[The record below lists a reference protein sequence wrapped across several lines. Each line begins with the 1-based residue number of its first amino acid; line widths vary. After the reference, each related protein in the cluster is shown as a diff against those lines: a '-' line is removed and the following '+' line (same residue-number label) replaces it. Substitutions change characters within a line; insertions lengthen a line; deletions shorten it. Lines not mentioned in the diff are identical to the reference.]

1 MELTMWRKKMESNE
15 WSILQSFAI
24 TRPNFHLL
32 LFSPSPILD
41 KYIPQAVCPQNRKA
55 KKLFL
60 QITQNH
66 TFFRKEFW
74 QPNHNLLL
82 NHVDIVAVAF
92 AGQYSWGHP
101 RGVSHQAL
109 PHMWPVWQVNFCLR
123 HLFKVIALLSRMIT
137 CSAHA
142 CMQTKVPTMFH
153 CFLLQVFFCL
163 LDFPSLEFENP
174 QKHRNAKTENMRK

>member
-1 MELTMWRKKMESNE
+1 MELTMWRKKMEGNE

-109 PHMWPVWQVNFCLR
+109 PHMWPVWQVNLCLR
-123 HLFKVIALLSRMIT
+123 HLFKVIALLWRMIT

-142 CMQTKVPTMFH
+142 CMQ
-153 CFLLQVFFCL
+153 
-163 LDFPSLEFENP
+163 
-174 QKHRNAKTENMRK
+174 A